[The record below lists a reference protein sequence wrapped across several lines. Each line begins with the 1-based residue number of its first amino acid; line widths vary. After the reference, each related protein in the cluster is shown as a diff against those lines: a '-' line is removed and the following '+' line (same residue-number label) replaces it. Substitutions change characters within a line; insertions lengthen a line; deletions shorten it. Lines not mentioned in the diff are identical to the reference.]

1 VFRRERVVGQG
12 EDQGVHILL
21 VDDDPSIAASLS
33 DALVYAGYQVTHVA
47 TGAAALA
54 ATDYQLVLLDL
65 GLPDMDGTEVC
76 RKLRQQTTAPIIIVS
91 ARDGEIDRVVGLEI
105 GADDYVVK
113 PFSTRELVARIRAV
127 SRRSDATAAAPV
139 ADVEQT
145 VGRLHIDR
153 RSRRVSLGDEV
164 ITLTAKEF
172 DLLAFLAQ
180 DAGACLARQDILEAV
195 WDTNWYGPTKTLDVH
210 IASVRK
216 KLGDAAW
223 IEAVRGVGFRLQDPE

>member
-1 VFRRERVVGQG
+1 M
-12 EDQGVHILL
+12 HILL
-21 VDDDPSIAASLS
+21 VDDDPSIAASLR
-33 DALVYAGYQVTHVA
+33 DALIYAGYEVTHVS

-65 GLPDMDGTEVC
+65 GLPDMDGTDVC
-76 RKLRQQTTAPIIIVS
+76 RQLRLQTTAPIIIVS

-127 SRRSDATAAAPV
+127 SRRSDQTNTTIV
-139 ADVEQT
+139 AVDTEQNI
-145 VGRLHIDR
+145 GPLHIDR
-153 RSRRVSLGDEV
+153 RTRRVTLDDETV
-164 ITLTAKEF
+164 ALTAKEF

-180 DAGACLARQDILEAV
+180 DPGACLARQDILEAV

-216 KLGDAAW
+216 KLGNSAW
-223 IEAVRGVGFRLQDPE
+223 IEAVRGVGFRLQEPE

>member
-1 VFRRERVVGQG
+1 M
-12 EDQGVHILL
+12 HILL

-33 DALVYAGYQVTHVA
+33 DALTYAGYEVTHVS

-76 RKLRQQTTAPIIIVS
+76 RQLRQQTTAPIIIVS

-127 SRRSDATAAAPV
+127 SRRSDQTANAAA
-139 ADVEQT
+139 ADAAEQT
-145 VGRLHIDR
+145 IGPLHIDR
-153 RSRRVSLGDEV
+153 RTRRVTLDEEPV
-164 ITLTAKEF
+164 ALTAKEF
-172 DLLAFLAQ
+172 DLLAYLAL
-180 DAGACLARQDILEAV
+180 DPGACLARQDILEAV

-216 KLGDAAW
+216 KLGSSAW
-223 IEAVRGVGFRLQDPE
+223 IEAVRGVGFRLQEPE

>member
-1 VFRRERVVGQG
+1 MQ
-12 EDQGVHILL
+12 ILL

-33 DALVYAGYQVTHVA
+33 DALRYAGYEVMHVS
-47 TGAAALA
+47 TGADALA

-76 RKLRQQTTAPIIIVS
+76 RQLRQQTTAPIIIVS
-91 ARDGEIDRVVGLEI
+91 ARDGEIDRVIGLEI

-127 SRRSDATAAAPV
+127 SRRSDQANAASN
-139 ADVEQT
+139 DNEQT
-145 VGRLHIDR
+145 IGPLHIDR
-153 RSRRVSLGDEV
+153 RTRRVTMDDETV
-164 ITLTAKEF
+164 ALTAKEF
-172 DLLAFLAQ
+172 DLLSFLAQ
-180 DAGACLARQDILEAV
+180 DPGACLARQDILEAV

-216 KLGDAAW
+216 KLGSAAW
-223 IEAVRGVGFRLQDPE
+223 IEAVRGIGFRLQEPE

>member
-1 VFRRERVVGQG
+1 M
-12 EDQGVHILL
+12 HILL

-33 DALVYAGYQVTHVA
+33 DALSYAGYDVTHVS
-47 TGAAALA
+47 TGADALS

-76 RKLRQQTTAPIIIVS
+76 RQLRQQTTAPIIIVS

-127 SRRSDATAAAPV
+127 IRRSDQTNVSQAA
-139 ADVEQT
+139 DTEQT
-145 VGRLHIDR
+145 IGALHIDR
-153 RSRRVSLGDEV
+153 RTRRVTLDEEAV
-164 ITLTAKEF
+164 PLTAKEF
-172 DLLAFLAQ
+172 DLLSFLAQ
-180 DAGACLARQDILEAV
+180 DPGACLARQDILEAV

-216 KLGDAAW
+216 KLGDSAW
-223 IEAVRGVGFRLQDPE
+223 IEAVRGVGFRLQEPE